1 MPGAPP
7 GPRLPRKSALR
18 RRSREQLEGAAYLI
32 GVLIAVQRNRLGLS
46 QHDLARELGIGQP
59 ELSDVENGGAA
70 RFSRAKINALFKR
83 LDIGDFD
90 GQAAFLEWWAANET
104 KL

>member
-7 GPRLPRKSALR
+7 GPRLPRKDTLR
-18 RRSREQLEGAAYLI
+18 RRSREQLGGAAYLI

-46 QHDLARELGIGQP
+46 QQDLANEIGIGQS

-70 RFSRAKINALFKR
+70 RFTRAKINALFKR
-83 LDIGDFD
+83 LDMADFD
-90 GQAAFLEWWAANET
+90 GQAAFVEWWAANED